1 MTFSSKKA
9 MEAHIKTHSG
19 SVPNS
24 EAVLQL
30 HTSNE
35 APSLPYEPVSI
46 DPVLLMAIELRE
58 GAMRL

>member
-24 EAVLQL
+24 EAAQQL
-30 HTSNE
+30 HPLTLVPPLSCE
-35 APSLPYEPVSI
+35 LISI
-46 DPVLLMAIELRE
+46 DPALLMAIELRD
-58 GAMRL
+58 GDRL